1 MASRSPGYVSV
12 VSSKSGLHIFIP
24 RLWLVIITWGEK
36 KRISINI
43 EQKGFLESFIHVLF
57 YCFNTLKVI
66 LNILCNIISLGF
78 SILEEQGIKKLLS
91 TRAAHTLTI
100 EELTNEFSFALSFS
114 PQAFPQAISANSLHG
129 ANLDPVFNL
138 ILHSTCSKQDL
149 VHNLTLFLSNLLQN
163 HTQIIL
169 YDSNDVLLLEKHFGY
184 RTGTLNYRV
193 QDD

>member
-100 EELTNEFSFALSFS
+100 EELTNEFFFRCVFFS
-114 PQAFPQAISANSLHG
+114 SGISSSNSSQQPSWRQSRPRLQLDFTLHLFKTRSCTQ
-129 ANLDPVFNL
+129 LDFVFVK
-138 ILHSTCSKQDL
+138 S
-149 VHNLTLFLSNLLQN
+149 LTKPYPNNPL
-163 HTQIIL
+163 
-169 YDSNDVLLLEKHFGY
+169 
-184 RTGTLNYRV
+184 
-193 QDD
+193 